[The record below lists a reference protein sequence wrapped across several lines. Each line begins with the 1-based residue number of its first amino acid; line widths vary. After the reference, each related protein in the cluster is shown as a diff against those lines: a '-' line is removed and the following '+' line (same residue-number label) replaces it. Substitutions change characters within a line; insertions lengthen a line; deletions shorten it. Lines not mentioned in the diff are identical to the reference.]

1 MKTQSIFL
9 STFLLMFLGS
19 CKGVDGDS
27 KSELRFFKVSEA
39 KYQTIVNEK
48 PMPNDVNF
56 NLDKSLANRD
66 YPIEVALYNDKK
78 FSYDLPRYGTGKGTW
93 EIVDGKI
100 HLFAETRLFDMHI
113 DIVALDETADKLALK
128 FRDRFGPKVLS
139 AEKLNQ
145 P

>member
-1 MKTQSIFL
+1 VIF
-9 STFLLMFLGS
+9 SSLLFCS
-19 CKGVDGDS
+19 CKGVDSES

-39 KYQTIVNEK
+39 KYQEIVNEK
-48 PMPNDVNF
+48 PMPKDVNF
-56 NLDKSLANRD
+56 NIDKSVANRD

-78 FSYDLPRYGTGKGTW
+78 FFYDLPRYGTGQGTW

-113 DIVALDETADKLALK
+113 DIVSLDEEANKLALK
-128 FRDRFGPKVLS
+128 FRDRFGPKILS